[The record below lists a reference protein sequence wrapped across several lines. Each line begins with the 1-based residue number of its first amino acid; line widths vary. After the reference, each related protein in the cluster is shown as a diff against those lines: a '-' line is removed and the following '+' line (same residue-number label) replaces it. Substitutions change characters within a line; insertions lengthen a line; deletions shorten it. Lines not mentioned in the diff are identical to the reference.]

1 MYLVTTIINNLC
13 RQILQMSNTSNKIF
27 RNIKIF
33 VNYVSKYYN
42 GTPSAQN
49 RYSHF
54 TQVDMTCPRE
64 DIPHLQWQE
73 MCSQKCA
80 FVELLM
86 IESQFDVWY
95 YLLYGNEHKYS
106 LLFIS
111 SHLRLMLEISDIFID
126 EIKRNTF

>member
-1 MYLVTTIINNLC
+1 MCSYGLFHILYLFNIHLVTIIIHNLC

-42 GTPSAQN
+42 GTPSVRN

-54 TQVDMTCPRE
+54 TQLDMTCPRE

-73 MCSQKCA
+73 MCSQNCA

-86 IESQFDVWY
+86 IESEFEVWY
-95 YLLYGNEHKYS
+95 YVLYGNAHNFV
-106 LLFIS
+106 LFHS
-111 SHLRLMLEISDIFID
+111 FLHFILD
-126 EIKRNTF
+126 